1 MAIKLTKVL
10 DNGFEANYWRVINVQ
25 ADADSKMLSGMVA
38 LYKNKVARTEGKS
51 PVTSILFNFRAENI
65 TGNLVSLVYEYL
77 KREQLNGGEDE

>member
-10 DNGFEANYWRVINVQ
+10 DNGFEANYWRVLQVT
-25 ADADSKMLSGMVA
+25 ADADTKTLNGMVA

-51 PVTSILFNFRAENI
+51 PVNSMLFHFRAENI
-65 TGNLVSLVYEYL
+65 TGNLISLVYEYL